1 MALMLGF
8 LASWETAMA
17 THLFH
22 EFPQDEQ
29 DDLTAAAAAEGFDI
43 GEFTIIDE
51 DQYPARGTVGAIR
64 RQVTVTRLVNNT
76 VKIYDAGQGTAWTVE
91 FEQDLAAGAFGP

>member
-1 MALMLGF
+1 M
-8 LASWETAMA
+8 T
-17 THLFH
+17 THMFH

-51 DQYPARGTVGAIR
+51 ELYPPRRTVGAIR
-64 RQVTVTRLVNNT
+64 RQVTVTRLINKTIKV
-76 VKIYDAGQGTAWTVE
+76 YYAGHGTPWTVE
-91 FEQDLAAGAFGP
+91 FEQDLAAGAFGA